1 MKRRIDVLLVDRG
14 MAESREKARA
24 LVMAGE
30 VYVDGMTAAKPSM
43 QVTENS
49 EISLRDKPPFV
60 GRGGIKVNHALD
72 EFHIDVT
79 GLTAADIGAST
90 GGFTDCLLQYGA
102 KKIYAVDVGY
112 GQLDWKLRQDERV
125 VVLER
130 TNARF
135 LTRQQI
141 ADPLDLAVID
151 ASFISLEPLL
161 APLVPLFRDKVQ
173 ILALV
178 KPQFQLPRESVGPH
192 GIVTE
197 SALHHQALA
206 MVKAFGEQQGLHCTA
221 IVASPICGAKGNQ
234 EFFMLLTGPR
244 TESGE
249 THLLSASSAKVIET
263 LSAGPC
269 RLEELV
275 RSVADGGGVSTS
287 RPLQRRVR
295 EVCRHLCEVGII
307 ESECVPAD

>member
-1 MKRRIDVLLVDRG
+1 MSSKKQRVDALLVARG
-14 MAESREKARA
+14 LAANIDTARRLIGAGCVLVDSQICDKAGG
-24 LVMAGE
+24 LVAPFSLITLKTRRK
-30 VYVDGMTAAKPSM
+30 YVS
-43 QVTENS
+43 
-49 EISLRDKPPFV
+49 
-60 GRGGIKVNHALD
+60 RGGDKLEAALGG
-72 EFHIDVT
+72 T
-79 GLTAADIGAST
+79 GIQPKGWTCADIGCST
-90 GGFTDCLLQYGA
+90 GGFTDCLLQHGA
-102 KKIYAVDVGY
+102 EKVYAVDVGY

-135 LTRQQI
+135 LTRQHI
-141 ADPLDLAVID
+141 ADPIDLAVID

-161 APLVPLFRDKVQ
+161 APLVPLFREKVQ

-249 THLLSASSAKVIET
+249 THHIAHGDPDE
-263 LSAGPC
+263 
-269 RLEELV
+269 
-275 RSVADGGGVSTS
+275 STNN
-287 RPLQRRVR
+287 
-295 EVCRHLCEVGII
+295 
-307 ESECVPAD
+307 D